1 MCFRNVVLEVGLE
14 VVWWRRCSSPP
25 AGPGASP
32 SPVTTLCLQVVVL
45 VQGLVKEGRAEG
57 GQAREGGQGG
67 VRREGG
73 SREE

>member
-1 MCFRNVVLEVGLE
+1 MVHAAC
-14 VVWWRRCSSPP
+14 CTT
-25 AGPGASP
+25 
-32 SPVTTLCLQVVVL
+32 VTTLCLQVVVL

>member
-1 MCFRNVVLEVGLE
+1 MVHAAC
-14 VVWWRRCSSPP
+14 CTT
-25 AGPGASP
+25 
-32 SPVTTLCLQVVVL
+32 VTTLCLQVVVL

-57 GQAREGGQGG
+57 GQGG